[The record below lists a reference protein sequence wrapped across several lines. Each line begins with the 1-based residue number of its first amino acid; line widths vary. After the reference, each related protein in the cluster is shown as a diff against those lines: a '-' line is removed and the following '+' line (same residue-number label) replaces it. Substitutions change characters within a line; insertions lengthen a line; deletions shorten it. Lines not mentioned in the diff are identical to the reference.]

1 VGTGTHVR
9 EAQHVAHLAE
19 NNEVAHEIT
28 KLHEFDAIVGITL
41 LDGDHLNFDVGINH
55 SRTNAREF
63 ARGAAG
69 CDKPVVIDV

>member
-9 EAQHVAHLAE
+9 EAQHVAHVAE

-55 SRTNAREF
+55 PGPMRESSRAVRRVAINQW
-63 ARGAAG
+63 
-69 CDKPVVIDV
+69 